1 MQAVWSFSVSNALWL
16 CTDRGAFDSAS
27 AVNLPVQAQY
37 GLPYPWPCT
46 WPFLLTSIMR
56 FCHSLGSGAHMSWSW
71 GVIVWGCISVF
82 LHLSSYASSRLHR
95 RCIWHYWQAEA
106 HMWITSV
113 DFEGLHERS
122 HTAHVFACVLSQ
134 ISLLVACRSR
144 KLPSGFQLNLLQT
157 LSVCP
162 EGPALME
169 NHQSHT
175 ISPVINSCLY

>member
-1 MQAVWSFSVSNALWL
+1 MTFPLDVDYEVLPFSGKWRTYVLIVRCCSV
-16 CTDRGAFDSAS
+16 G
-27 AVNLPVQAQY
+27 VY
-37 GLPYPWPCT
+37 
-46 WPFLLTSIMR
+46 IR
-56 FCHSLGSGAHMSWSW
+56 FF
-71 GVIVWGCISVF
+71 F
-82 LHLSSYASSRLHR
+82 LHLSSSLHR

-106 HMWITSV
+106 HMRITSV

-122 HTAHVFACVLSQ
+122 HTAHVFACVLNQ

-175 ISPVINSCLY
+175 IEALLLTAVSISPIKLP